1 MGVYSGIRCFGAR
14 YVKNQ
19 ALLIWVVE
27 LDVLKFLL
35 QDRSKHLVIEWRL
48 WSELA
53 EKTFAYFCCGSSFE
67 FPLCYD
73 FCFAICMFWSVQWS
87 PPSRAL
93 PRLEALSL
101 QRGLPQSCEIMR
113 GKVSIHRVTLV
124 CHTALDD
131 NLCYFQFPLIPHY
144 YIDSNIKREPWHCH
158 STLVCNN
165 WAHIVGKSPE
175 EVFLHFP
182 PLYSVY
188 KLFLLTL
195 SISFSSLFT
204 I

>member
-1 MGVYSGIRCFGAR
+1 MGAYSGIRCFWAR

-19 ALLIWVVE
+19 ALLIWAVE

-101 QRGLPQSCEIMR
+101 QRRAPTVLWDYE
-113 GKVSIHRVTLV
+113 GKSQH
-124 CHTALDD
+124 
-131 NLCYFQFPLIPHY
+131 
-144 YIDSNIKREPWHCH
+144 SSCH
-158 STLVCNN
+158 SRMPHCTGWQFML
-165 WAHIVGKSPE
+165 
-175 EVFLHFP
+175 
-182 PLYSVY
+182 
-188 KLFLLTL
+188 L
-195 SISFSSLFT
+195 SIPFNISLLYIYT
-204 I
+204 YI